1 MARHV
6 SMVIAIS
13 MLMAACGGNT
23 DDATKQLQKAAE
35 EIQKSVGSA
44 SSRGVQ
50 GVSKGLEDLAR
61 GMSSMANDPNAKP
74 VDPMTIDALKTALPE
89 LSGWEKGKATGE
101 RMSSPVNYA
110 EAKVTYTKGESAI
123 DVKIVDSAMNQLLIA
138 PFSMFLAVGYEKETD
153 HGYEKGVK
161 LGDYPGWERWDG
173 EGKEG
178 ELNAIVAKRF
188 IVQIEG
194 RHIENTKVLHSTMEN
209 INLKKLAESK

>member
-6 SMVIAIS
+6 SMVIAIA
-13 MLMAACGGNT
+13 MLMSACGGNT
-23 DDATKQLQKAAE
+23 DEATKQLQKAAE
-35 EIQKSVGSA
+35 EIQKSVVSA

-61 GMSSMANDPNAKP
+61 GMSAMANDPNAKP
-74 VDPMTIDALKTALPE
+74 VDPMTIDGLKTALPD
-89 LSGWEKGKATGE
+89 LSGWEKGKPTGE

-110 EAKVTYTKGESAI
+110 EAKVTFTKGDSTL

-153 HGYEKGVK
+153 QGYEKGVK
-161 LGDYPGWERWDG
+161 VGEYPGWERWDG
-173 EGKEG
+173 EDKEG

-194 RHIENTKVLHSTMEN
+194 RNIENTKILHSTMES
-209 INLKKLAESK
+209 INLKKLAEAK

>member
-6 SMVIAIS
+6 SAAIAIS
-13 MLMAACGGNT
+13 MLVSACGGTT
-23 DDATKQLQKAAE
+23 DDAAKQIQKAAE
-35 EIQKSVGSA
+35 EIQKSVGSGSA
-44 SSRGVQ
+44 RGLQ
-50 GVSKGLEDLAR
+50 GVSKSLEDLAK
-61 GMSSMANDPNAKP
+61 GMSAMANDPNAKP
-74 VDPMTIDALKTALPE
+74 VDPLTIDALKTALPN
-89 LSGWEKGKATGE
+89 LSGWEKGKPTGE

-110 EAKVTYTKGESAI
+110 EAKVTFTRGDAAV

-161 LGDYPGWERWDG
+161 IGEYPGWERWDG

-178 ELNAIVAKRF
+178 ELNAIVGKRF

-194 RHIENTKVLHSTMEN
+194 RNIENTRVLHSTMEN
-209 INLKKLAESK
+209 INLKKLVDAK

>member
-1 MARHV
+1 
-6 SMVIAIS
+6 MVIAIA
-13 MLMAACGGNT
+13 MLMSACGGNT
-23 DDATKQLQKAAE
+23 DEATKQLQKAAE
-35 EIQKSVGSA
+35 EIQKSVVSA

-61 GMSSMANDPNAKP
+61 GMSAMANDPNAKP
-74 VDPMTIDALKTALPE
+74 VDPMTIDGLKTALPD
-89 LSGWEKGKATGE
+89 LSGWEKGKPTGE

-110 EAKVTYTKGESAI
+110 EAKVTFTKGDSTL

-153 HGYEKGVK
+153 QGYEKGVK
-161 LGDYPGWERWDG
+161 VGEYPGWERWDG
-173 EGKEG
+173 EDKEG

-194 RHIENTKVLHSTMEN
+194 RNIENTKILHSTMES
-209 INLKKLAESK
+209 INLKKLAEAK

>member
-6 SMVIAIS
+6 SMMIAIAV
-13 MLMAACGGNT
+13 LMSACGGST
-23 DDATKQLQKAAE
+23 DEATKQIQKAAE
-35 EIQKSVGSA
+35 EIQKSVGSG
-44 SSRGVQ
+44 RGVQ

-74 VDPMTIDALKTALPE
+74 VDPMTIDALKTALPD
-89 LSGWEKGKATGE
+89 LSGWEKGKPTGE
-101 RMSSPVNYA
+101 RMTSPVNYA
-110 EAKVTYTKGESAI
+110 EAKVTFTKGESAL
-123 DVKIVDSAMNQLLIA
+123 DVKIVDSAMNRLLIA

-161 LGDYPGWERWDG
+161 VGEYPGWERWDG

-194 RHIENTKVLHSTMEN
+194 RNIENTRVLHSTMEN
-209 INLKKLAESK
+209 INLKKLSETK

>member
-6 SMVIAIS
+6 SMMIAIAV
-13 MLMAACGGNT
+13 LMAACGGST
-23 DDATKQLQKAAE
+23 DEATKQIQKAAE
-35 EIQKSVGSA
+35 EIQKSVGSG
-44 SSRGVQ
+44 RGVQ

-74 VDPMTIDALKTALPE
+74 VDPMTIDALKTALPD
-89 LSGWEKGKATGE
+89 LSGWEKGKPTGE
-101 RMSSPVNYA
+101 RMTSPVNYA
-110 EAKVTYTKGESAI
+110 EAKVTFTKGESAL

-161 LGDYPGWERWDG
+161 VGEYPGWERWDG

-194 RHIENTKVLHSTMEN
+194 RNIENTRVLHSTMEN
-209 INLKKLAESK
+209 INLKKLSETK

>member
-1 MARHV
+1 M
-6 SMVIAIS
+6 MIAIAV
-13 MLMAACGGNT
+13 LMSACGGST
-23 DDATKQLQKAAE
+23 DEATKQIQKAAE
-35 EIQKSVGSA
+35 EIQKSVGSG
-44 SSRGVQ
+44 RGVQ

-74 VDPMTIDALKTALPE
+74 VDPMTIDALKTALPD
-89 LSGWEKGKATGE
+89 LSGWEKGKPTGE
-101 RMSSPVNYA
+101 RMTSPVNYA
-110 EAKVTYTKGESAI
+110 EAKVTFTKGESAL

-161 LGDYPGWERWDG
+161 VGEYPGWERWDG

-194 RHIENTKVLHSTMEN
+194 RNIEKTRVLHSTMEN
-209 INLKKLAESK
+209 INLKKLSETK

>member
-6 SMVIAIS
+6 SMMIAIAV
-13 MLMAACGGNT
+13 LMAACGGST
-23 DDATKQLQKAAE
+23 DEATKQIQKAAE
-35 EIQKSVGSA
+35 EIQKSVGSG
-44 SSRGVQ
+44 RGVQ

-74 VDPMTIDALKTALPE
+74 VDPMTIDALKTALPD
-89 LSGWEKGKATGE
+89 LSGWEKGKPTGE
-101 RMSSPVNYA
+101 RMTSPVNYA
-110 EAKVTYTKGESAI
+110 EAKVTFTKGESAL
-123 DVKIVDSAMNQLLIA
+123 DVKIVDSAMNRLLIA

-161 LGDYPGWERWDG
+161 VGEYPGWERWDG

-194 RHIENTKVLHSTMEN
+194 RNIENTRVLHSTMEN
-209 INLKKLAESK
+209 INLKKLSETK

>member
-6 SMVIAIS
+6 SMVIAAA
-13 MLMAACGGNT
+13 MLMSACGGNT
-23 DDATKQLQKAAE
+23 DEATKQIQKAAE
-35 EIQKSVGSA
+35 EIQKSVGSG
-44 SSRGVQ
+44 RGVQ

-74 VDPMTIDALKTALPE
+74 VDPMTIDALKTALPD
-89 LSGWEKGKATGE
+89 LSGWEKGKPTGE
-101 RMSSPVNYA
+101 RMTSPVNYA
-110 EAKVTYTKGESAI
+110 EAKVTFTKGESAL

-161 LGDYPGWERWDG
+161 VGEYPGWERWDG

-194 RHIENTKVLHSTMEN
+194 RNIENTRVLHSTMEN
-209 INLKKLAESK
+209 INLKKLSETK

>member
-6 SMVIAIS
+6 SMMIAIAV
-13 MLMAACGGNT
+13 LMSACGGNT
-23 DDATKQLQKAAE
+23 DEATKQIQKAAE
-35 EIQKSVGSA
+35 EIQKSVGSG
-44 SSRGVQ
+44 RGVQ

-61 GMSSMANDPNAKP
+61 GMSAMANDPNAKP
-74 VDPMTIDALKTALPE
+74 VDPMTIDALKTALPD
-89 LSGWEKGKATGE
+89 LSGWEKGKPTGE
-101 RMSSPVNYA
+101 RMTSPVNYA
-110 EAKVTYTKGESAI
+110 EAKVTFTRGESAL

-161 LGDYPGWERWDG
+161 VGEYPGWERWDS

-194 RHIENTKVLHSTMEN
+194 RNIENTRVLHSTMEN
-209 INLKKLAESK
+209 INLKKLSETK

>member
-6 SMVIAIS
+6 SAAIAIS
-13 MLMAACGGNT
+13 ILVSGCGGTT
-23 DDATKQLQKAAE
+23 DDAAKQIQKAAD
-35 EIQKSVGSA
+35 EIQKSVGSGSA
-44 SSRGVQ
+44 RGLQ
-50 GVSKGLEDLAR
+50 GVSKGLEDLAK
-61 GMSSMANDPNAKP
+61 GMSAMANDPNAKP
-74 VDPMTIDALKTALPE
+74 VDPMTIDALKTALPD
-89 LSGWEKGKATGE
+89 LSGWEKGKPTGE

-110 EAKVTYTKGESAI
+110 EAKVTFTKGDSAV

-194 RHIENTKVLHSTMEN
+194 RHIENTKVLHSTMES

>member
-13 MLMAACGGNT
+13 MLMAGCGGNT

-194 RHIENTKVLHSTMEN
+194 RKIENTKVLHSTMES